1 MSTAIILAAVMVG
14 GTGIVIG
21 ILLGL
26 AGKAFYVETD
36 PKEVAVREVLPG
48 NNCGGCGYPGCDG
61 LAAAIAKG
69 EAPADGC
76 PVGGA
81 PVAAKVGEIM
91 GEAVGNKRKMVAFVH
106 CGGDCEKSR
115 IQYTYTGIEDCAMM
129 AYVPNGGSKICNN
142 GCLGFGNCV
151 KACPFDAIHVVNGVA
166 VVDKEK
172 CKSCKKCIAAC
183 PQHLISLVPYDAKAH
198 VACSCTEKGKAVT
211 VQCSAGCIS
220 CKKCE
225 RNCPAGAIK
234 LENNVP
240 QIDYDVCTNCGTCR
254 DACPRKSLV

>member
-36 PKEVAVREVLPG
+36 PRETAVREVLPG

-69 EAPADGC
+69 EAPVDGC

-81 PVAAKVGEIM
+81 AVAAQVGEIM
-91 GEAVGNKRKMVAFVH
+91 GEAVENKRRMVAFVH
-106 CGGDCEKSR
+106 CGGDCEKSK
-115 IQYTYTGIEDCAMM
+115 IQYTYTGIEDCSMM

-151 KACPFDAIHVVNGVA
+151 KACPFDAIHVINGVA
-166 VVDKEK
+166 VVDKEA

-183 PQHLISLVPYDAKAH
+183 PQHLISLVPYDAEAR
-198 VACSCTEKGKAVT
+198 VACSCVERGKAVT
-211 VQCSAGCIS
+211 VQCGAGCIS

-225 RNCPAGAIK
+225 KNCPSGAIK

-240 QIDYDVCTNCGTCR
+240 KIDYELCTNCGQCR
-254 DACPRKSLV
+254 DACPRKSIV

>member
-36 PKEVAVREVLPG
+36 PRETAVREVLPG

-81 PVAAKVGEIM
+81 AVAAKVGAIM
-91 GEAVGNKRKMVAFVH
+91 GEEVASKRRMVAFVH
-106 CGGDCEKSR
+106 CGGDCEKSK

-172 CKSCKKCIAAC
+172 CKSCKKCVAAC
-183 PQHLISLVPYDAKAH
+183 PQHLISLVPYDAASH
-198 VACSCTEKGKAVT
+198 VACSCTERGKAVM
-211 VQCSAGCIS
+211 VQCDAGCIS

-225 RNCPAGAIK
+225 KNCPEGAIK

-240 QIDYDVCTNCGTCR
+240 RIDYDLCTDCGKCR
-254 DACPRKSLV
+254 DACPRKSIV

>member
-1 MSTAIILAAVMVG
+1 MMTAIILAAVMVG

-21 ILLGL
+21 ILLGV
-26 AGKAFYVETD
+26 AGKTFYVETD
-36 PKEVAVREVLPG
+36 PRETAVREVLPG

-81 PVAAKVGEIM
+81 AVAAKVGAIM
-91 GEAVGNKRKMVAFVH
+91 GETVENKRQMVAFVH
-106 CGGDCEKSR
+106 CGGDCNKSK

-129 AYVPNGGSKICNN
+129 AYVPNGGSKICSN
-142 GCLGFGNCV
+142 GCLGYGNCV
-151 KACPFDAIHVVNGVA
+151 RSCPFDAIHVVNGVA
-166 VVDKEK
+166 VVNKEK

-183 PQHLISLVPYDAKAH
+183 PQHLISLVPYDSETH
-198 VACSCTEKGKAVT
+198 VACSCTERGKAVI
-211 VQCSAGCIS
+211 VQCDAGCIA

-225 RNCPAGAIK
+225 KNCPAGAIK

-240 QIDYDVCTNCGTCR
+240 RIDYDLCTNCGQCKA
-254 DACPRKSLV
+254 ACPRKSIV

>member
-26 AGKAFYVETD
+26 AGKAFHVETD
-36 PKEVAVREVLPG
+36 PREVAVREVLPG

-81 PVAAKVGEIM
+81 AVAAKVGEIM

-106 CGGDCEKSR
+106 
-115 IQYTYTGIEDCAMM
+115 
-129 AYVPNGGSKICNN
+129 
-142 GCLGFGNCV
+142 
-151 KACPFDAIHVVNGVA
+151 
-166 VVDKEK
+166 
-172 CKSCKKCIAAC
+172 
-183 PQHLISLVPYDAKAH
+183 
-198 VACSCTEKGKAVT
+198 
-211 VQCSAGCIS
+211 
-220 CKKCE
+220 
-225 RNCPAGAIK
+225 
-234 LENNVP
+234 
-240 QIDYDVCTNCGTCR
+240 
-254 DACPRKSLV
+254 

>member
-21 ILLGL
+21 VLLGL

-36 PKEVAVREVLPG
+36 PREVAVREVLPG

-61 LAAAIAKG
+61 LAAAIAQGK
-69 EAPADGC
+69 APADGC

-81 PVAAKVGEIM
+81 AVAAKVGAIM
-91 GEAVGNKRKMVAFVH
+91 GEAVENKRRMVAFVH
-106 CGGDCEKSR
+106 CGGDCEKSK

-151 KACPFDAIHVVNGVA
+151 KACPFDAIHVINGVA

-172 CKSCKKCIAAC
+172 CKSCKKCVAAC
-183 PQHLISLVPYDAKAH
+183 PQHLISLVPYDAKSH
-198 VACSCTEKGKAVT
+198 VACSCTERGKAVM
-211 VQCSAGCIS
+211 VQCDAGCIS

-225 RNCPAGAIK
+225 KNCPEGAIK

-240 QIDYDVCTNCGTCR
+240 RIDYDLCTDCGKCR
-254 DACPRKSLV
+254 DVCPRKSIV